1 MNNITINLAKK
12 LIAEGNEITFI
23 DDDKSKS
30 EKIENEIG
38 FVSLLGTSTSK
49 STLIEAG
56 LERADYFVA
65 SNIEDDINFLSIKI
79 AKSLNNDI
87 TTVALINKTSNK
99 KYFAGD
105 DFDFA
110 LEYDEMISETLNSFI
125 SNNFDQLI
133 FTNTDNHTEIRVISV
148 GNDSSLVGKTI
159 NDIDFPFQQKFL
171 PLYLLVQQFSLLE

>member
-1 MNNITINLAKK
+1 MYVIISGMNNITINLAKK

-23 DDDKSKS
+23 DDDKSNS

-65 SNIEDDINFLSIKI
+65 SNMEDDINFLSIKI

-99 KYFAGD
+99 K
-105 DFDFA
+105 
-110 LEYDEMISETLNSFI
+110 
-125 SNNFDQLI
+125 
-133 FTNTDNHTEIRVISV
+133 
-148 GNDSSLVGKTI
+148 
-159 NDIDFPFQQKFL
+159 
-171 PLYLLVQQFSLLE
+171 